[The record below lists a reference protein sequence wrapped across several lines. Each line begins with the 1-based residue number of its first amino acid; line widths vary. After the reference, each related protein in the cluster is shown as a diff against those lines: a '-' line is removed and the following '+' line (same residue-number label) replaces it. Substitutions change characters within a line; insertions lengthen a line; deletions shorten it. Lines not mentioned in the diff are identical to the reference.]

1 MGKQLKRILQWKAVR
16 EVYVSICKVYLKNEK
31 TCPFVQFQLQTEQ
44 ISEGRSRC
52 HCWAP
57 WKNWVTW
64 NKPSSDLQILT
75 HRGDRS
81 IETNDPKSELR
92 KHSSQE
98 LIYFTFH
105 SSVLIW
111 EKGEGGG
118 AEIPQREV
126 FHAWIE
132 LKKLDE
138 VFQCWKKSICN
149 CKLLCYRLYGRVML
163 FSAFKG

>member
-1 MGKQLKRILQWKAVR
+1 MGKQLKRILPWKSVR
-16 EVYVSICKVYLKNEK
+16 EVYVSICKVYLKNEN
-31 TCPFVQFQLQTEQ
+31 TCPFVQLQLQTEQ

-57 WKNWVTW
+57 QKNWVTW

-81 IETNDPKSELR
+81 IETNNPKSELR

-98 LIYFTFH
+98 LISFTFH

-111 EKGEGGG
+111 EKGEGGVG
-118 AEIPQREV
+118 GEIPQREV

-132 LKKLDE
+132 LKKVGWTFPMLE
-138 VFQCWKKSICN
+138 KVHLQLQIALLQAVWQSNAFQCI
-149 CKLLCYRLYGRVML
+149 
-163 FSAFKG
+163 